1 MSFLLS
7 GPLSKMSSSLDK
19 PVAYTLRVGDQ
30 SVPLNGYLGKQIK
43 IEFTGQI
50 SCENCGRKTKK
61 SFSQGYCYPCMMKLA
76 ACDACIMSPEKCH
89 YAAGTC
95 REPEWGETFCM
106 QEHIVYLA
114 NSSGLKVGITRGTQV
129 PTRWIDQGAAQ
140 AVPIYRVAT
149 RHLSGLVEV
158 VFKNHVNDRTNWR
171 TMLKE
176 DAPLIDLQAER
187 DELFARLERDIAS
200 LRDAFIESAPTQ
212 LPNEQVVELNYPV
225 LQYPSKVT
233 SLNLEKT
240 PVIEG
245 VLLGIKG
252 QYLLLDTGCI
262 NLRKYTS
269 YHVNFS
275 A

>member
-1 MSFLLS
+1 
-7 GPLSKMSSSLDK
+7 MSSSLDK
-19 PVAYTLRVGDQ
+19 PVAYSLRVGDQ

-158 VFKNHVNDRTNWR
+158 VFKNYVNDRTNWR

-187 DELFARLERDIAS
+187 DKLFVKLEGDIAS